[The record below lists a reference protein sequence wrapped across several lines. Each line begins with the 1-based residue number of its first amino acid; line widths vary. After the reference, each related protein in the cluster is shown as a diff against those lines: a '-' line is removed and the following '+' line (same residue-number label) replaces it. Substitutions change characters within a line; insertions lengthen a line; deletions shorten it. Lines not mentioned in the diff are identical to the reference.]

1 MYPQILSDISQC
13 VSTIF
18 PVPCNVGAIL
28 VHESSSH
35 TPSRHGFL
43 VVTLSSGITGGRT
56 NDAFKDTETDLSSCV
71 CYSHCSGN
79 EYFQDNVFEDIIWS
93 ALSDREQ
100 SCTCRADACKP
111 AVGSVHVLPDV
122 HGFVFSMTRHG
133 ATLELTEMLQSHKA
147 WQAPG

>member
-13 VSTIF
+13 ISAIF
-18 PVPCNVGAIL
+18 PVPRNVGPML
-28 VHESSSH
+28 VHESSSY
-35 TPSRHGFL
+35 TLSRHGFL

-56 NDAFKDTETDLSSCV
+56 NNAFKDTETDFSSCV
-71 CYSHCSGN
+71 CYSHRSGN
-79 EYFQDNVFEDIIWS
+79 QYSQDDIFEDIILS
-93 ALSDREQ
+93 ALSDRKQ

-111 AVGSVHVLPDV
+111 AFGSVHILPDV

-133 ATLELTEMLQSHKA
+133 VTLELTEMLQSHKA